1 MVSPE
6 RLESMQRGWVRA
18 LEAYR
23 IAPADAYPSFDV
35 LVAAYSAPERHYH
48 NLEHLAEMFRVID
61 RLSAHVEEPAAL
73 HLAIWFHDA
82 VYDSR
87 AKDNERRSGE
97 LAVDLLGPIGVPAS
111 TIERVV
117 SMIWATA
124 HTADGT
130 PPALR
135 DTRVLLDA
143 DLAILGASE
152 ERYARYA
159 ADIRKEYSWVPE
171 RDYRAGRAAVL
182 ERFLASPRIYHTQIM
197 FDEGEQRARENL
209 RGTGGIAEEVGP
221 PSRGG
226 RFVFVVTRFS
236 GSCRGGISSSARP
249 AEAGHYERRQNAAR
263 LAAPTSESISS
274 TAPLM

>member
-23 IAPADAYPSFDV
+23 VAPAGAYSPFDL
-35 LVAAYSAPERHYH
+35 LVAAYTAPERHYH
-48 NLEHLAEMFRVID
+48 NLEHLAEMFRVVD
-61 RLSAHVEEPAAL
+61 KLSAEVEQPAAL

-87 AKDNERRSGE
+87 SKDNERRSGE

-111 TIERVV
+111 TIERIV

-124 HTADGT
+124 HTADAG
-130 PPALR
+130 PPAFR
-135 DTRVLLDA
+135 DTRALLDA

-171 RDYRAGRAAVL
+171 ADYRAGRSAVL
-182 ERFLASPRIYHTQIM
+182 ERFLASPRIYQTQAM
-197 FDEGEQRARENL
+197 ADEGEQRARANL
-209 RGTGGIAEEVGP
+209 RAELTELQKG
-221 PSRGG
+221 
-226 RFVFVVTRFS
+226 
-236 GSCRGGISSSARP
+236 
-249 AEAGHYERRQNAAR
+249 
-263 LAAPTSESISS
+263 
-274 TAPLM
+274 

>member
-1 MVSPE
+1 MISPE

-23 IAPADAYPSFDV
+23 VPPAAGYPAFDV
-35 LVAAYSAPERHYH
+35 LVAAHSAPERHYH
-48 NLEHLAEMFRVID
+48 NLEHLADMFRVVEK
-61 RLSAHVEEPAAL
+61 LSAQVEQPAAL
-73 HLAIWFHDA
+73 HLAVWFHDA

-87 AKDNERRSGE
+87 AKDNEPRSGE

-111 TIERVV
+111 AIERIV

-124 HTADGT
+124 HTADAA

-159 ADIRKEYSWVPE
+159 ADVRKEYAWVPE
-171 RDYRAGRAAVL
+171 ADYRAGRAAVL
-182 ERFLASPRIYHTQIM
+182 ERFLGLPRIYQTELM
-197 FDEGEQRARENL
+197 FEEGEQRARANL
-209 RGTGGIAEEVGP
+209 RAEIAE
-221 PSRGG
+221 
-226 RFVFVVTRFS
+226 
-236 GSCRGGISSSARP
+236 
-249 AEAGHYERRQNAAR
+249 
-263 LAAPTSESISS
+263 LAKR
-274 TAPLM
+274 